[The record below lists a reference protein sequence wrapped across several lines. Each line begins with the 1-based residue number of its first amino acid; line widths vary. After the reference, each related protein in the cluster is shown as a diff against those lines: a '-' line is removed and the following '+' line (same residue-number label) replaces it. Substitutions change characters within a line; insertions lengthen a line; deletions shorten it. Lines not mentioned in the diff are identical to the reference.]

1 MCESAAFPQRQTDM
15 QPQTRKKRVLIADT
29 TQETRRNTRV
39 MLSTVKGVEV
49 VAIALDGTQAVEM
62 ARQHKP
68 DIVLLDIN
76 MSKLNGL
83 NAYKQILQVNP
94 GTACIL
100 VSAES
105 HSETIQAAKALG
117 IHNFLIKPF
126 TEHEL
131 EHAMQDVIQRLD
143 GQYNDQHS
151 AELRRLAD
159 EYVQAKRTDEEA
171 VRVLEKAIELPDNE
185 LVWMQTLAMIYVVR
199 KRWGKLKILAERLE
213 YRTK

>member
-1 MCESAAFPQRQTDM
+1 M
-15 QPQTRKKRVLIADT
+15 QPQPRKKRVLIADT

-94 GTACIL
+94 NTACIL
-100 VSAES
+100 VSAEN
-105 HSETIQAAKALG
+105 HHETFKVAKAMG
-117 IHNFLIKPF
+117 IQNFLIKPF

-131 EHAMQDVIQRLD
+131 EEAMQAVIRRLD
-143 GQYNDQHS
+143 NTFNDQNT
-151 AELRRLAD
+151 AQLRKLAD
-159 EYVQAKRTDEEA
+159 EYIRVKRTDEEA
-171 VRVLEKAIELPDNE
+171 VKVLEEAIQLPDSE

-199 KRWGKLKILAERLE
+199 KRWGKLKVLAEQLE
-213 YRTK
+213 NRTN

>member
-1 MCESAAFPQRQTDM
+1 M
-15 QPQTRKKRVLIADT
+15 QPQPRKKRVLIADT

-49 VAIALDGTQAVEM
+49 VGIALDGTQAVEM

-94 GTACIL
+94 NTACIL
-100 VSAES
+100 VSAEN
-105 HSETIQAAKALG
+105 HPETFKVAKAMG
-117 IHNFLIKPF
+117 IQNFLIKPF

-131 EHAMQDVIQRLD
+131 EEAMQAVIRRLD
-143 GQYNDQHS
+143 STFNDQNT
-151 AELRRLAD
+151 AQLRKLAD
-159 EYVQAKRTDEEA
+159 EYIRVKRTDEEA
-171 VRVLEKAIELPDNE
+171 VKVLEEAIQLPDSE

-199 KRWGKLKILAERLE
+199 KRWGKLKVLAEQLE
-213 YRTK
+213 NRTN

>member
-1 MCESAAFPQRQTDM
+1 M
-15 QPQTRKKRVLIADT
+15 QPQPRKKRVLIADT

-62 ARQHKP
+62 ARLHKP

-83 NAYKQILQVNP
+83 NAYMQILQVNP

-100 VSAES
+100 VSAE
-105 HSETIQAAKALG
+105 HHPETFQAAKVLG
-117 IHNFLIKPF
+117 IQNFLIKPF

-131 EHAMQDVIQRLD
+131 ENAMQDVIQRLD
-143 GQYNDQHS
+143 ENQSDS
-151 AELRRLAD
+151 AWDDEKLRRLAE
-159 EYVQAKRTDEEA
+159 EYVRTKRTDEEA
-171 VRVLEKAIELPDNE
+171 VKILEEAIQLPDSE
-185 LVWMQTLAMIYVVR
+185 LVWLQTLAMIYVVR
-199 KRWGKLKILAERLE
+199 KRWGKLKALAETLAK
-213 YRTK
+213 RTK

>member
-1 MCESAAFPQRQTDM
+1 MNPQI
-15 QPQTRKKRVLIADT
+15 RKKRVLIADT

-39 MLSTVKGVEV
+39 MLSAVKGVEV

-68 DIVLLDIN
+68 DVVLLDIN

-94 GTACIL
+94 TTACIL
-100 VSAES
+100 VSAEN
-105 HSETIQAAKALG
+105 HSETVQAAKEMG
-117 IHNFLIKPF
+117 IQNFLVKPF

-131 EHAMQDVIQRLD
+131 ESAMQDVIQRLD
-143 GQYNDQHS
+143 GKLNGQHVK
-151 AELRRLAD
+151 ELRKLAD
-159 EYVQAKRTDEEA
+159 EYVRTKRTDEEA
-171 VRVLEKAIELPDNE
+171 VKVFEEAIELPDSE

-199 KRWGKLKILAERLE
+199 KRWGKLQVLAERLE
-213 YRTK
+213 LRTN

>member
-1 MCESAAFPQRQTDM
+1 M
-15 QPQTRKKRVLIADT
+15 QPQPRKKRVLIADT

-94 GTACIL
+94 NTACIL
-100 VSAES
+100 VSAEN
-105 HSETIQAAKALG
+105 HPETFKVAKAMG
-117 IHNFLIKPF
+117 IQNFLIKPF

-131 EHAMQDVIQRLD
+131 EEAMQAVIRRLD
-143 GQYNDQHS
+143 STFNDQNT
-151 AELRRLAD
+151 AQLRKLAD
-159 EYVQAKRTDEEA
+159 EYIRVKRTDEEA
-171 VRVLEKAIELPDNE
+171 VKVLEEAIQLPDSE

-199 KRWGKLKILAERLE
+199 KRWGKLKVLAEQLE
-213 YRTK
+213 NRTN

>member
-1 MCESAAFPQRQTDM
+1 M
-15 QPQTRKKRVLIADT
+15 QPQPRKKRVLIADT

-39 MLSTVKGVEV
+39 MLSSVKGVEV

-62 ARQHKP
+62 ANLHKP

-94 GTACIL
+94 TTACIL
-100 VSAES
+100 VSAEN
-105 HSETIQAAKALG
+105 HPETFQAAKALG
-117 IHNFLIKPF
+117 VQNFLIKPF

-131 EHAMQDVIQRLD
+131 ERAMQDVIKRLD
-143 GQYNDQHS
+143 SQSHAKDT
-151 AELRRLAD
+151 AKLRKLAD
-159 EYVQAKRTDEEA
+159 EYVRTKRTDEEA
-171 VRVLEKAIELPDNE
+171 VRVFEEAIELPDSE

-199 KRWGKLKILAERLE
+199 KRWGKLKVLAEKLE

>member
-1 MCESAAFPQRQTDM
+1 M
-15 QPQTRKKRVLIADT
+15 QPQPRKKRVLIADT

-39 MLSTVKGVEV
+39 MLSSVKGVEV

-62 ARQHKP
+62 ANLHKP

-94 GTACIL
+94 ATACIL
-100 VSAES
+100 VSAEN
-105 HSETIQAAKALG
+105 HPETFQAAKALG
-117 IHNFLIKPF
+117 IQNFLIKPF

-143 GQYNDQHS
+143 GQSHAKDT
-151 AELRRLAD
+151 EKLRKLAD
-159 EYVQAKRTDEEA
+159 EYVRAKRTDEEA
-171 VRVLEKAIELPDNE
+171 VKVFEEAIQLPDGE

-199 KRWGKLKILAERLE
+199 KRWGKLKVLAEKLE
-213 YRTK
+213 QRTK

>member
-1 MCESAAFPQRQTDM
+1 M
-15 QPQTRKKRVLIADT
+15 QPQLRKKRVLIADT

-83 NAYKQILQVNP
+83 NAYKQILKVNP
-94 GTACIL
+94 TVACIL
-100 VSAES
+100 VSAEN
-105 HSETIQAAKALG
+105 HPETIQAAKDMG
-117 IHNFLIKPF
+117 IQNFLVKPF

-143 GQYNDQHS
+143 GKLND
-151 AELRRLAD
+151 RRTVEVRKLAD
-159 EYVQAKRTDEEA
+159 EYVRTKRTDEEA
-171 VRVLEKAIELPDNE
+171 VKVFEEAIQLPDSE

-199 KRWGKLKILAERLE
+199 KRWGKLKVLAEQLE
-213 YRTK
+213 LRTN

>member
-1 MCESAAFPQRQTDM
+1 M
-15 QPQTRKKRVLIADT
+15 QPQPRKKRVLIADT

-94 GTACIL
+94 NTACIL
-100 VSAES
+100 VSAEN
-105 HSETIQAAKALG
+105 HPETFKVAKAMG
-117 IHNFLIKPF
+117 IQNFLIKPF

-131 EHAMQDVIQRLD
+131 EEAMQAVIRRLD
-143 GQYNDQHS
+143 STFSDQNT
-151 AELRRLAD
+151 AQLRKLAD
-159 EYVQAKRTDEEA
+159 EYIRVKRTDEEA
-171 VRVLEKAIELPDNE
+171 VKVLEEAIQLPDSE

-199 KRWGKLKILAERLE
+199 KRWGKLKVLAEQLE
-213 YRTK
+213 NRTN

>member
-1 MCESAAFPQRQTDM
+1 M
-15 QPQTRKKRVLIADT
+15 QSQPRKKRVLIADT

-94 GTACIL
+94 TTACIL
-100 VSAES
+100 VSAEN
-105 HSETIQAAKALG
+105 HPETVEAAKGMG
-117 IHNFLIKPF
+117 IQNFLVKPF

-131 EHAMQDVIQRLD
+131 ELAMQDVIQRLD
-143 GQYNDQHS
+143 GKLNDQHLK
-151 AELRRLAD
+151 ELRKLAD
-159 EYVQAKRTDEEA
+159 EYVRTKRTDEEA
-171 VRVLEKAIELPDNE
+171 VKVFEEAIELPDSE

-199 KRWGKLKILAERLE
+199 KRWGKLKVLAERLE
-213 YRTK
+213 YRTN